1 MHRGWWGWD
10 SPRPAHVPFWLK
22 VGWWPISFLMATS
35 CASGD
40 CLVTTPTRWLTPAPA
55 LVSLPVGVWWLA
67 VLLLLTY
74 LVGVCSGLCLAR
86 LYHWTRGLH
95 LPTWI
100 TWTSNGVYNR
110 WCILVTHAVNFV
122 KKRRLVS
129 FAFSNYRNYSLRNTE
144 TSSPTNL
151 RRRRLQ
157 TTPLRTSGPAPGLT
171 GLSPLS
177 EGPVT
182 PLRDH
187 HGSDGRRA

>member
-1 MHRGWWGWD
+1 
-10 SPRPAHVPFWLK
+10 
-22 VGWWPISFLMATS
+22 MATS

-157 TTPLRTSGPAPGLT
+157 TTPLRTWGPAPGLT

>member
-1 MHRGWWGWD
+1 
-10 SPRPAHVPFWLK
+10 
-22 VGWWPISFLMATS
+22 MANS

-40 CLVTTPTRWLTPAPA
+40 CVVATPSGWAIPAQA
-55 LVSLPVGVWWLA
+55 LVSSSVGVWWPA
-67 VLLLLTY
+67 VLLLLIY
-74 LVGVCSGLCLAR
+74 LVGVCNGFCLSRLC
-86 LYHWTRGLH
+86 HWIGGVH
-95 LPTWI
+95 WPTWCL
-100 TWTSNGVYNR
+100 TPSGVRAR
-110 WCILVTHAVNFV
+110 WCILVSRAVNFV

-171 GLSPLS
+171 GLSPLA

-182 PLRDH
+182 PLGRR
-187 HGSDGRRA
+187 HGSDAGRT